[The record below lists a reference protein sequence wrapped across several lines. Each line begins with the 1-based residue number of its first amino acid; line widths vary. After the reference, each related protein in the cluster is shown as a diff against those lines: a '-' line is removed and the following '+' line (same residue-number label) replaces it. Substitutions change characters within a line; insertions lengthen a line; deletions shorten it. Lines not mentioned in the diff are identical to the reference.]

1 MASVNAFVCNFVILF
16 FNLLVDVVAL
26 FDVIYVKYEN
36 IFC

>member
-1 MASVNAFVCNFVILF
+1 MLLFVICDF
-16 FNLLVDVVAL
+16 VFGLLVDVGAL